1 MEGQRFFDL
10 RRWGQAQTVLN
21 AYLDLVAGGREK
33 DRRAHL
39 LAAEAVVERH
49 SLYPIPAV
57 QIELSKVG
65 DTPMLTQNPGW

>member
-1 MEGQRFFDL
+1 
-10 RRWGQAQTVLN
+10 
-21 AYLDLVAGGREK
+21 VA
-33 DRRAHL
+33 
-39 LAAEAVVERH
+39 RH